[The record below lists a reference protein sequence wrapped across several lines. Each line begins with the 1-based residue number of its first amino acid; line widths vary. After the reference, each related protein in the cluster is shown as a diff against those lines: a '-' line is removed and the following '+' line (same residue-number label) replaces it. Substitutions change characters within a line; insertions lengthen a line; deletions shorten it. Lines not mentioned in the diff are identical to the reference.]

1 MTDTDAMCLVS
12 VPPAIAEACMLL
24 PVSEAASLLYEE
36 LTPYEGY
43 VPVLAVVY
51 VHGAVAHE
59 LRELSAALSRS
70 DKVHHLERVLKT
82 NRRIRDRHRMART
95 QAACA
100 GLRAARSNHEGSSRL
115 LADAGTTVGPQDVL
129 GSKDARRLL
138 TDSATTRAHADA
150 LLRLDGGYWS
160 VEHRGCLVRLRD
172 SKGLRYLA
180 ELVARP
186 GVERHVLDLVGLV
199 EAPAEPGLDRRALG
213 DAGPLLD
220 AQAKAAYKRR
230 LVQLHDEVE
239 EAEQFGDEAGI
250 TRAQAEIDALA
261 AELARAVG
269 LGGRDRRAASAAEK
283 ARLNVTRALRAAITH
298 ISKVHPEL
306 GVHLD
311 RCVLTGRF
319 CSYDPGPHP
328 AVIWQSQA
336 VQPTLESK
344 QLAKRRTR

>member
-1 MTDTDAMCLVS
+1 
-12 VPPAIAEACMLL
+12 MLL
-24 PVSEAASLLYEE
+24 PVSEAASLLYDE

-51 VHGAVAHE
+51 VHGAVADE
-59 LRELSAALSRS
+59 LRVLSAALSRS
-70 DKVHHLERVLKT
+70 DKVHHYGRVLKT
-82 NRRIRDRHRMART
+82 SRRMGDRPRMART

-100 GLRAARSNHEGSSRL
+100 SLRTAPGNHEDSSRL
-115 LADAGTTVGPQDVL
+115 FADAAATAEPLNVL
-129 GSKDARRLL
+129 GSKDLHKL
-138 TDSATTRAHADA
+138 VTDSAAPRADADA

-160 VEHRGCLVRLRD
+160 VGHRGSLVRLRD

-180 ELVARP
+180 ELVATP

-199 EAPAEPGLDRRALG
+199 ETPAEPGLDRRALG

-230 LVQLHDEVE
+230 LVQLHDEID
-239 EAEQFGDEAGI
+239 EAQEFGDEAGI
-250 TRAQAEIDALA
+250 ARAQAEIDALA

-298 ISKVHPEL
+298 ISKVYPEL
-306 GVHLD
+306 GMHLD
-311 RCVLTGRF
+311 HCVLTGRF
-319 CSYDPGPHP
+319 CSYDPGPRP
-328 AVIWQSQA
+328 AVTWQSQA
-336 VQPTLESK
+336 VEPAFESK
-344 QLAKRRTR
+344 RLAKRRTR